1 MSVHQLNEAAVW
13 RPLLPQHLDRVNEI
27 ADEIHTSL
35 PERPEVFEEK
45 CRFFPE
51 GCRVLVRDDRV
62 FGYAVSHPWLLGR
75 IPPLDEF
82 LLALPETPTCL
93 YLHDVVVLPAARG
106 QRAAERFL
114 DYLESLARRMTVGH
128 LALVSVYGTDA
139 LWSRHGFEVTQR
151 PELEE
156 KLRSYGSTA
165 KYMTRTLA

>member
-1 MSVHQLNEAAVW
+1 MTQLPIERPATW
-13 RPLLPQHLDRVNEI
+13 IPLLPRHLDRVNEI

-45 CRFFPE
+45 RRLFPD
-51 GCRVLVRDDRV
+51 GCRVLVRDNRV
-62 FGYAVSHPWLLGR
+62 VGYAVSHPWLLGL

-82 LLALPETPTCL
+82 LRALPETPTCL
-93 YLHDVVVLPAARG
+93 YLHDIVVLPAARG

-114 DYLESLARRMTVGH
+114 DYLETLARRMAVGH

-139 LWSRHGFEVTQR
+139 LWSRHRFEVTQR
-151 PELEE
+151 PELGE
-156 KLRSYGSTA
+156 KLRSYGPTA

>member
-1 MSVHQLNEAAVW
+1 MKQSPIERTARW
-13 RPLLPQHLDRVNEI
+13 IPLLPQHLDRVNEI

-35 PERPEVFEEK
+35 LERPEVFEEK
-45 CRFFPE
+45 CRLFPD
-51 GCRVLVRDDRV
+51 GCRVLVCDERV
-62 FGYAVSHPWLLGR
+62 VGYAVSHPWLLGR
-75 IPPLDEF
+75 TPPLDEF
-82 LLALPETPTCL
+82 LRALPETPTCL
-93 YLHDVVVLPAARG
+93 YLHDIVVLPAARG

-114 DYLESLARRMTVGH
+114 NYLESLARRMTVGR

-156 KLRSYGSTA
+156 KLRSYGPTA